1 MANNFHNHTM
11 PKKKVVK
18 EDIPVVKKKRGRK
31 PKKKTIDNDN
41 TAPVVK
47 KKRGRK
53 PKGGKIIT
61 KDKLNIKKENV
72 QNHNVILHLKCK
84 KSSLSQDKSHIKLNV
99 TSYDPNL
106 NDPSAYNLNSNSKY
120 PSLQSYEFQNIK
132 VSNNKEIKSSI
143 KNISYK
149 ENDETEEK
157 NNDTINIKDIW
168 LKLELLKTKLR
179 HNNVSDKKSSCF
191 WCTYSFDNPAVHI
204 PINYN
209 NNYYNVYG
217 CFCSPECAVAYLKT
231 ENIDNSTL
239 WERYALLN
247 NIYSKIFNYNKNIK
261 PAPNPYYTLDKFY
274 GNLNI
279 QEYRKLLKNDR
290 LLMIVDKPMTK
301 ILPELYEE
309 NNEVPN
315 VFFNLLDNKKEN
327 TNSTD
332 YRLKRKKISYT
343 KNEIL
348 SNTFNF

>member
-1 MANNFHNHTM
+1 M
-11 PKKKVVK
+11 PKKVVK
-18 EDIPVVKKKRGRK
+18 ESTV
-31 PKKKTIDNDN
+31 
-41 TAPVVK
+41 PVVK

-61 KDKLNIKKENV
+61 KDKLNLKKETT

-84 KSSLSQDKSHIKLNV
+84 KSSININNMKLNV
-99 TSYDPNL
+99 NNITNYDPNI
-106 NDPSAYNLNSNSKY
+106 NDPSAFTLNSNSKY
-120 PSLQSYEFQNIK
+120 PSLQSYEFQNVKTSKNSTITTLK
-132 VSNNKEIKSSI
+132 QNNNVYE
-143 KNISYK
+143 
-149 ENDETEEK
+149 DEKKQEV
-157 NNDTINIKDIW
+157 NNDNINIKDIW
-168 LKLELLKTKLR
+168 LKLEILKNKLR

-191 WCTYSFDNPAVHI
+191 WCTCAFDNPAVHI
-204 PINYN
+204 PMNYE
-209 NNYYNVYG
+209 NNYYDVYG
-217 CFCSPECAVAYLKT
+217 CFCSPECAVAFLKK

-239 WERYALLN
+239 WERYSLLN

-261 PAPNPYYTLDKFY
+261 PAPNPYYTLDKYY

-315 VFFNLLDNKKEN
+315 VFFNLLDNN
-327 TNSTD
+327 TNNQKKNTSD
-332 YRLKRKKISYT
+332 YRLKRKKATHT

-348 SNTFNF
+348 STTFNF

>member
-1 MANNFHNHTM
+1 M
-11 PKKKVVK
+11 PKKVNK
-18 EDIPVVKKKRGRK
+18 ESTPVVKKKRGRK
-31 PKKKTIDNDN
+31 PKAKKIEEQNGKPTI
-41 TAPVVK
+41 VVK

-61 KDKLNIKKENV
+61 KDKLNLKKETI

-84 KSSLSQDKSHIKLNV
+84 KDSVDLNDNMELNV
-99 TSYDPNL
+99 NNITNYDPNINNPL
-106 NDPSAYNLNSNSKY
+106 AFTLNSNSKY
-120 PSLQSYEFQNIK
+120 PSLGSYEFQNVKVTSNKKIK
-132 VSNNKEIKSSI
+132 KINTNEAFYSKEEK
-143 KNISYK
+143 K
-149 ENDETEEK
+149 EN
-157 NNDTINIKDIW
+157 NNDINIKDIW
-168 LKLELLKTKLR
+168 LKLELLKNKLR

-191 WCTYSFDNPAVHI
+191 WCTYPFDNPAVYI
-204 PINYN
+204 PMSYD

-217 CFCSPECAVAYLKT
+217 CFCSPECAVAYLKK

-309 NNEVPN
+309 NNEIPN
-315 VFFNLLDNKKEN
+315 VFFNLLENNHEKKG
-327 TNSTD
+327 SSD
-332 YRLKRKKISYT
+332 YRLKRKKTSHS

-348 SNTFNF
+348 SSTFNF

>member
-1 MANNFHNHTM
+1 M
-11 PKKKVVK
+11 PKKVVK
-18 EDIPVVKKKRGRK
+18 EKTPIVKKKRGRK
-31 PKKKTIDNDN
+31 PKNKTNEIDKSV
-41 TAPVVK
+41 PVVK

-61 KDKLNIKKENV
+61 KDKLNFKKENI

-84 KSSLSQDKSHIKLNV
+84 KSSLTSQNKCNMKLNV
-99 TSYDPNL
+99 TNYDPNI
-106 NDPSAYNLNSNSKY
+106 NDPSAYNLNSNTKY
-120 PSLQSYEFQNIK
+120 PSLQSYEFQK
-132 VSNNKEIKSSI
+132 VKIPNNTIESQTI
-143 KNISYK
+143 KNLQVISNK
-149 ENDETEEK
+149 SDNVEEEK
-157 NNDTINIKDIW
+157 NDNVNIKDIW
-168 LKLELLKTKLR
+168 LKLELLKNKLR

-209 NNYYNVYG
+209 NDNYDVYG
-217 CFCSPECAVAYLKT
+217 CFCSPECAVAFLKT

-239 WERYALLN
+239 WERYALIN

-290 LLMIVDKPMTK
+290 LLLIVDKPMTK

-315 VFFNLLDNKKEN
+315 VFFNLLDNKKISK
-327 TNSTD
+327 NSTD
-332 YRLKRKKISYT
+332 YRLKRKKTSYT

-348 SNTFNF
+348 SSTFNF